1 MKEPLVSVIISA
13 YNCEKYIEESINSI
27 LNQTYKNIEIL
38 LVDDN
43 STDNTVKKIKK
54 VIQGKKNVKF
64 IQNTKNLGL
73 TKNLNKLIEISNGEY
88 IARMDADDVSDLTRI
103 EKQVQYLI
111 NNPKITIIGSF
122 GKYINERNELE
133 EYKKMPISNDEIVK
147 IMPKVNPIIHP
158 SVMYRKNEIV
168 RIGMYD
174 ERFKKV
180 QDYDLWFRAMSNN
193 LKFYNIPE
201 ALILLRRDRNYNKR
215 KSKKYRVIDLKVRIN
230 GYKINKLNFKKYIY
244 LIIPIALIILPSKFV
259 DKYFYKLKKL
269 DPREKR

>member
-111 NNPKITIIGSF
+111 NNPQITIIGSF

-230 GYKINKLNFKKYIY
+230 GYKINKLNFEKYIY